1 MSFLQVSAI
10 EGRIVL
16 DKILENTPHTSVHDE
31 FPKEEEES
39 TQLINSLATYP
50 LPQLINS

>member
-16 DKILENTPHTSVHDE
+16 DKILENTPHTSIHDE
-31 FPKEEEES
+31 FPKEEES